1 MIGNRVPD
9 NSTLNLRALSI
20 PIEVTEA
27 VLNYISGTRA
37 GVAGIYNYY
46 KHEPQKQAAL
56 PAWAERLLEML
67 DC

>member
-20 PIEVTEA
+20 LIEVPEA

-37 GVAGIYNYY
+37 GVAGIYNRY
-46 KHEPQKQAAL
+46 KYEPQKQVAL
-56 PAWAERLLEML
+56 QAWAERLLEML